1 MLALNV
7 QMTSSGPPLPLQT
20 TILRANIYWMLTVY
34 QAPVLATLPGGLSGP
49 LTINRPHFTTEE
61 TES

>member
-7 QMTSSGPPLPLQT
+7 QRTSSGPPLPPPT
-20 TILRANIYWMLTVY
+20 TILRANMYRMLTVY
-34 QAPVLATLPGGLSGP
+34 QAPVLATWPGGLSGR
-49 LTINRPHFTTEE
+49 LTINRPYFTTEE